1 MTTAVYLEN
10 LEKVQSK
17 YFSKN
22 GRRMF
27 DVGNPIEI
35 ALVDTG
41 DTLPPWWS
49 PSRDKRLYQMMINSN
64 HLSGLAYTAL
74 TKLANIPLQF
84 IARDRNITSQ
94 VDRAEVFSMMVRGVS
109 EGGEGLRMAMK
120 RFILDYLV
128 TDNGGFMEVMGDGP
142 ADGPIMGMPWG
153 VRHLESQRCRRTGD
167 MEYPVGYIDP
177 GDGKRYKLHF
187 SRVIYMSQMTMGLTS
202 RNGVGLSSVSRS
214 HLLGEVLSG
223 QILYKLE
230 KMGRRPGTKL
240 FVGDGISA
248 EQMISAF
255 MAANTLQDNLG
266 LEHFGMNVYIG
277 GQAVSVT
284 PHDLNNFDPFDE
296 ETGTLMAMYA
306 IAYSWG
312 LKIQDI
318 WPVSGSRASDQISNM
333 QSRGRLPADFIA
345 DLQEQMEFKLCPPF
359 IKPVFYEQDDE
370 QEMMQANISDIRSR
384 SVARTS
390 EYEIIDAS
398 AQRRIMMENNEITRE
413 EFIRQQLAEG
423 YLEDGSPVATLFYSD
438 DKIISKLLRLP
449 DVANPLL
456 FEEND
461 PAVVIAAI
469 HRQMAE
475 SYKVIMSNSVA
486 QRRRASEALAALEW
500 LKGQY
505 QKMVMEIQR
514 NEPDGQDTEDQPDE
528 QQDTEQRPG
537 QEQQPETSPQTE

>member
-1 MTTAVYLEN
+1 MTTAVYLDN

-22 GRRMF
+22 GRRLY

-41 DTLPPWWS
+41 DSLPPWWS
-49 PSRDKRLYQMMINSN
+49 PSRDKRLYQMMIGSN

-84 IARDRNITSQ
+84 VARDRNVTSQ
-94 VDRAEVFSMMVRGVS
+94 VDRAETFEMMVRGLS
-109 EGGEGLRMAMK
+109 EGGEGLRTAMK

-128 TDNGGFMEVMGDGP
+128 TDNGGFMEIMGEGP
-142 ADGPIMGMPWG
+142 EDGPIMGMPWG
-153 VRHLESQRCRRTGD
+153 VRHLESMRCRRTGVL
-167 MEYPVGYIDP
+167 EFPVGYIHPD
-177 GDGKRYKLHF
+177 DGKRYKLHF
-187 SRVIYMSQMTMGLTS
+187 SRVIYMSQMTMGLTR

-240 FVGDGISA
+240 FVGDGITA
-248 EQMISAF
+248 QEMISAF

-277 GQAVSVT
+277 GQAVGVT

-306 IAYSWG
+306 IAYAWG

-390 EYEIIDAS
+390 EYEIIDAA
-398 AQRRIMMENNEITRE
+398 AQRRIMMENNEISRE
-413 EFIRQQLAEG
+413 EFIRQQLADG
-423 YLEDGSPVATLFYSD
+423 FLEDGSPIATLFYSD
-438 DKIISKLLRLP
+438 DKVIAKLLRFGDIP
-449 DVANPLL
+449 EPLL
-456 FEEND
+456 YEQND
-461 PAVVIAAI
+461 PATVIAAI
-469 HRQMAE
+469 HGQMAE
-475 SYKVIMSNSVA
+475 CYRIMMSNSVA
-486 QRRRASEALAALEW
+486 KKRRASEALAALEW
-500 LKGQY
+500 LRGQY
-505 QKMVMEIQR
+505 QKMTMEAQEDESDE
-514 NEPDGQDTEDQPDE
+514 EPTEEERPDQE
-528 QQDTEQRPG
+528 SSEETI
-537 QEQQPETSPQTE
+537 PEA